1 MNLSTSIT
9 HEIVLIL
16 SKELNCPILELFYT
30 KEDNKWYV
38 CFEEYYVIEG
48 KEQRTQLG
56 EVLEAIKKYDN
67 IEFITDEVY
76 SDDDKEDTYFEQVT
90 FQWEE

>member
-1 MNLSTSIT
+1 MKINN
-9 HEIVLIL
+9 EIVLKL
-16 SKELNCPILELFYT
+16 EKELSCPILEMFYT
-30 KEDNKWYV
+30 TDDNKWYV

-48 KEQRTQLG
+48 KEQRTHLG

-67 IEFITDEVY
+67 IEFVTDEVY
-76 SDDDKEDTYFEQVT
+76 LDDDKENTYFEQVT